1 MVNCILICETG
12 KCCMCVCVFR
22 IDAMREKEKKRGK
35 SIKVFVLHE
44 VEVVV
49 VGQKRL

>member
-1 MVNCILICETG
+1 
-12 KCCMCVCVFR
+12 MCVCVFR